1 MAGLSLADALK
12 DFGARDFGTRDFG
25 ARDFGA
31 GSSRPAEPFAVDAM
45 AYSERPMD
53 FPDFPPMAMPDPVD
67 VDALVAEAVA
77 RAEEALGERLAQE
90 HGEALHAEKQRHAE
104 EIAELQQRFAAE
116 ATDKISA
123 GLAEME
129 HRLIESTGAVT
140 ARILGAVL
148 ADDLRDRSV
157 GRLADLIREA
167 LRDDEA
173 VRVRVHGNVP
183 LFEMLKDRLP
193 ECAGQFDFF
202 ESPDFDLSVAVDES
216 IYETRLAEWSAALAE
231 ILA

>member
-1 MAGLSLADALK
+1 MAGVSLADALK
-12 DFGARDFGTRDFG
+12 DFGAGP
-25 ARDFGA
+25 
-31 GSSRPAEPFAVDAM
+31 SCSAEPFVVDTM
-45 AYSERPMD
+45 AYSESSID
-53 FPDFPPMAMPDPVD
+53 FPDFPPVPEPVD
-67 VDALVAEAVA
+67 VEALVAEAVA
-77 RAEEALGERLAQE
+77 QAEEALSRRLAQE

-104 EIAELQQRFAAE
+104 EVAELQQRFAGK
-116 ATDKISA
+116 ATGKISA

-129 HRLIESTGAVT
+129 HRLIESTAAVA
-140 ARILGAVL
+140 ARILGGVL

-183 LFEMLKDRLP
+183 LFEMLKEKLP
-193 ECAGQFDFF
+193 EFSGQFDFF
-202 ESPDFDLSVAVDES
+202 ESPDFDLSVAIDES

>member
-12 DFGARDFGTRDFG
+12 DFGAGP
-25 ARDFGA
+25 ACA
-31 GSSRPAEPFAVDAM
+31 AEPFAADAL
-45 AYSERPMD
+45 AFPDGPTD
-53 FPDFPPMAMPDPVD
+53 FPDFPPMAMPMPEPVD

-77 RAEEALGERLAQE
+77 RAELALSERLAQE

-104 EIAELQQRFAAE
+104 ETAELQQRFAAE
-116 ATDKISA
+116 ATGKIDA

-129 HRLIESTGAVT
+129 QRLIDSTGAVA
-140 ARILGAVL
+140 ARILGAIL
-148 ADDLRDRSV
+148 NDDLRDRSV
-157 GRLADLIREA
+157 ARLADLVREA

-183 LFEMLKDRLP
+183 LFEALKDRLP

-202 ESPDFDLSVAVDES
+202 ESPDFDLSVAIDES